1 MLFQVNELDSSWI
14 VHFSHVDLTLTDLQ
28 ASLGLWARA
37 LRRARKV
44 RVSSCSWRPARVEEG
59 RCWLQ
64 LSCLLARRRQP
75 PVLTGRSSF
84 FTLLTE
90 LWLFLL
96 ICIFRLKCFF
106 CFADDVSFCFDLQNK
121 ANCWNSAFSTCVST
135 TFGLRYLVSFTAG
148 NELIKLTHSPSQHCR
163 GCHGDV
169 MPWTAQLCCRACWE
183 NYPQWNPDD
192 DGRSR
197 WAWDWG
203 RTQSVSTFDPPKA
216 EN

>member
-1 MLFQVNELDSSWI
+1 MSWI
-14 VHFSHVDLTLTDLQ
+14 LAELSISATWIW
-28 ASLGLWARA
+28 LWRTSRPPLAFEPERWDERGRSGYHLAR
-37 LRRARKV
+37 
-44 RVSSCSWRPARVEEG
+44 EG
-59 RCWLQ
+59 RPGWRRGGVGFSCPVCWHAAVSRLCSPAGARF
-64 LSCLLARRRQP
+64 LRSWPSCDFSCWFA
-75 PVLTGRSSF
+75 
-84 FTLLTE
+84 
-90 LWLFLL
+90 FLDWS
-96 ICIFRLKCFF
+96 I

-203 RTQSVSTFDPPKA
+203 RTQSVFTFDPPKA